1 MTILEKKE
9 EAESLSKE
17 NIQEE
22 NSLKNENIDEKPQA
36 DEEITIEDKLK
47 SAEEKT
53 LRIMAEMENQRRRFE
68 KERNEAFEY
77 GGYNFAKEVL
87 SLLDNVERAI
97 SSFRNDESLKQ
108 KVDLEKIIA
117 GIEIVNKD
125 LLSIFKKN
133 GIEQIECINK
143 KFDPNFHQ
151 AMLEV
156 ENNEKNP
163 GTVFQEIQ
171 KGYMMKDR
179 LLRPSL
185 VAVTKKKEE
194 KVDKITKDDEKSNK
208 NDEKN

>member
-1 MTILEKKE
+1 
-9 EAESLSKE
+9 
-17 NIQEE
+17 
-22 NSLKNENIDEKPQA
+22 
-36 DEEITIEDKLK
+36 
-47 SAEEKT
+47 
-53 LRIMAEMENQRRRFE
+53 MAEMENQRRRFE

-77 GGYNFAKEVL
+77 GGYNFAKETV

-97 SSFRNDESLKQ
+97 SSFKNDESLKQ
-108 KVDLEKIIA
+108 KMDLAKIIS

-125 LLSIFKKN
+125 LVSIFKKN

-156 ENNEKNP
+156 ENNEKDP

-194 KVDKITKDDEKSNK
+194 KVDKITKDDGKSNK